1 VVPRRRAGRQKP
13 ALAWDRAAAGPK
25 RLPAGPLMIDSC
37 RASRLLVRVFGSP
50 RSDRLVTDEPN
61 LRQSQEA
68 PRVFLAVRGT
78 GWLALAGAAPVVA
91 AATPAPR
98 RVRVSVRFMPNIQ
111 LTNFTSAHSGMSRR
125 RSRLRGVAAGRRGEG
140 DRTDRVRA
148 ARRPLLDLRV
158 VRPQPTRLPVFV
170 NSKSTAFLR
179 NLAGP

>member
-1 VVPRRRAGRQKP
+1 MSPGLVKVGDSLGIPTACLTPAHSARLRDEVPLAVVWAVLRP
-13 ALAWDRAAAGPK
+13 ALA
-25 RLPAGPLMIDSC
+25 
-37 RASRLLVRVFGSP
+37 P

-78 GWLALAGAAPVVA
+78 GLALAGAAPVVA

-125 RSRLRGVAAGRRGEG
+125 RARLRGVAAGRRGEG

-170 NSKSTAFLR
+170 NSIICRL
-179 NLAGP
+179 L